1 MGKTSYRDRQQTR
14 HIKYKTKGKKQT
26 LPIKDEKELHR
37 ISKYLLVKRDRAKQK
52 GQLRRYET
60 YYRNYMLFMVA
71 INVGFRTEDLL
82 QLEVGDIIGGHM
94 HIKENKTGK
103 QQIFPLNK
111 KFVQDVQKYADTLGL
126 TEHEYMVMSCP
137 ASRSLSL
144 SMTMSS
150 RSIYRVL
157 SISALP
163 ASIFCSSSVMT
174 LRL

>member
-82 QLEVGDIIGGHM
+82 QLEWV
-94 HIKENKTGK
+94 T
-103 QQIFPLNK
+103 
-111 KFVQDVQKYADTLGL
+111 
-126 TEHEYMVMSCP
+126 
-137 ASRSLSL
+137 
-144 SMTMSS
+144 
-150 RSIYRVL
+150 
-157 SISALP
+157 
-163 ASIFCSSSVMT
+163 SSVAICT
-174 LRL
+174 LKKTRRGNNRYSR